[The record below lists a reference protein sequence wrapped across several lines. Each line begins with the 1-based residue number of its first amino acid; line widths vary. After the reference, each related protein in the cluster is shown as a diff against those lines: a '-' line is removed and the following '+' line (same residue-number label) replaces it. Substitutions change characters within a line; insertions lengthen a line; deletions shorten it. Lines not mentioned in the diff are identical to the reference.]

1 MGRDQ
6 RSCGRAFRP
15 AHLPWALWFL
25 LPPRS
30 KREHLGGRRL
40 SWQVRLESSRW
51 LKPRVMIF
59 SSAALGAVAVVR
71 LVKLPGPRRLALA
84 AALVVAALLAAL
96 AGGPVSDSLLGR
108 GGTTGLVRIAL
119 EPNWTDFTPFEQ
131 AGPALVRVGII
142 PLIVIS
148 AFIAFRRRSWG
159 LAFLTATGVFALVE
173 AVLVQA
179 SNPIDDARI
188 LYSANAVGL
197 LVLLAGL
204 GCLIS
209 DLRGGKRTAAVLAV
223 LLLAV
228 LPTVLP
234 PAIPGARLA
243 AEGFRAGRP
252 SSDGSDYP
260 FVGQSSLH
268 RELIENWDFYQWL
281 APVTTDS
288 SSPTDHTPKLRLRQY
303 AGVASPTSASRAC
316 NCCHRG

>member
-1 MGRDQ
+1 M
-6 RSCGRAFRP
+6 
-15 AHLPWALWFL
+15 
-25 LPPRS
+25 
-30 KREHLGGRRL
+30 
-40 SWQVRLESSRW
+40 
-51 LKPRVMIF
+51 
-59 SSAALGAVAVVR
+59 
-71 LVKLPGPRRLALA
+71 
-84 AALVVAALLAAL
+84 
-96 AGGPVSDSLLGR
+96 
-108 GGTTGLVRIAL
+108 
-119 EPNWTDFTPFEQ
+119 
-131 AGPALVRVGII
+131 
-142 PLIVIS
+142 IS

-188 LYSANAVGL
+188 LYSANAIGL

-209 DLRGGKRTAAVLAV
+209 NLRGGKRTAAVLAV

-228 LPTVLP
+228 LPTILP

-252 SSDGSDYP
+252 STDGSDYP

-281 APVTTDS
+281 ARSLPTQARLLTTHPSRGCVNCWS
-288 SSPTDHTPKLRLRQY
+288 SFANL
-303 AGVASPTSASRAC
+303 SARAC